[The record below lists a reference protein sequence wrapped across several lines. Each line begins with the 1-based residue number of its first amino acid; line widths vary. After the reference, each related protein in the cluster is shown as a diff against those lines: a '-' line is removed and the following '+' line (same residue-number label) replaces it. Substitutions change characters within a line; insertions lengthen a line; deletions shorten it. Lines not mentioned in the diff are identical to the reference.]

1 MYKFS
6 LIFILFLFLNQ
17 GHSQTFTTETG
28 SVFFI
33 AKTKE
38 QNIEAYNH
46 ATQVAISFDTKQI
59 EASLLIKDFDFNN
72 ETRKEE
78 FLNKTMEV
86 AAFATAQFTGRFN
99 KINKQDYLI
108 TGTLSMHGMESKIKF
123 PAKIDL
129 INKKCLAKA
138 TFIIQY
144 TDFEITPPKKIIK
157 SLSKEILVSL
167 DFTLIK
173 TKEAVIEPN
182 PIVITTDS
190 TIQATDSLIIDST
203 KNEKGEETNVNDNES
218 NDDEEQN
225 NKNVSP
231 SQELTLPKEAE

>member
-1 MYKFS
+1 
-6 LIFILFLFLNQ
+6 
-17 GHSQTFTTETG
+17 
-28 SVFFI
+28 
-33 AKTKE
+33 
-38 QNIEAYNH
+38 
-46 ATQVAISFDTKQI
+46 
-59 EASLLIKDFDFNN
+59 
-72 ETRKEE
+72 
-78 FLNKTMEV
+78 MEV
-86 AAFATAQFTGRFN
+86 AAFATAQFTGKFN
-99 KINKQDYLI
+99 KINEQDYLI

-129 INKKCLAKA
+129 INKRCLAKA

-190 TIQATDSLIIDST
+190 TNLQITDSLIIDST